1 MEFKEFI
8 EKLYACLGCGEKTEV
23 FTKTV
28 FESILTNE
36 DLINRSTSTFKGYYY
51 ATSSISKFAKEINNY
66 LDQRKFAKFINDS
79 STRKQVKEKLCETFG
94 LDIST
99 EKCGSQIASLFASII
114 QTEATQ
120 KKKNSE
126 TTNKAEEVSVPFKL
140 FDRYLKATTAYYSTK
155 KTLLY
160 AEKPHPFYE
169 LYVCNNIGLKNS
181 NSSSIIKNATIEKL
195 EEKTN
200 HIIIQGTGGIGK
212 SMLLTHLFLSSATNT
227 SKTGRMPVL
236 INLKNYQQESSIVAF
251 VLESIREFEP
261 SASESQLLNLLEEN
275 KLILLLDGLDE
286 IKSALMDSFEKAIDS
301 FIKGYGGNTVVITSR
316 PVNKFIAYSKF
327 LLLDIEP
334 LTLEQSVNLVKRLK
348 FWDKEAQK
356 QFLVALKNRLYNT
369 HKEFASNPLLLTI
382 MLMTYSSFG
391 EIPAKMHVFYSMA
404 YETMARLHDATK
416 GSFKRPLHTGLTPEE
431 FAKYFAEF
439 CARTYA
445 DEVLEFDNS
454 LFCAYM
460 EKVLAHAPEKHFAIS
475 PKDFQKDLTDNLC
488 IMYKEG
494 DKFYFIH
501 RSFQEYFCAVYFA
514 SEFDSK
520 LTKFGKFFESKGS
533 KICDKTFDMLY
544 DMIPAKVE
552 RLIFLPYLEKILNG
566 KGKDCYWSFIETVFD
581 YLYYS
586 YASDFDVPPG
596 GYTTPFLYQKIISLV
611 NNTSLFDD
619 DNKSSKIPD
628 NEMSE
633 EQYTSLIETIRK
645 EVYTDRC
652 TMYDPSNTDPFFAVE
667 LPIKYIRQYPEDYQ
681 NVRKWI
687 EQDDFVLK
695 QDYLAIK
702 AYFAKLLHCTKI
714 EEESNALFD

>member
-8 EKLYACLGCGEKTEV
+8 EKLYACLGCGEKHEV

-114 QTEATQ
+114 QTEAAQ

-126 TTNKAEEVSVPFKL
+126 TTNKAEEVGETLTQFK
-140 FDRYLKATTAYYSTK
+140 RYLKATTAYYSTK

-169 LYVCNNIGLKNS
+169 LYVCNDIGRGSTHLE
-181 NSSSIIKNATIEKL
+181 NATIEML
-195 EEKTN
+195 EEKSK

-212 SMLLTHLFLSSATNT
+212 SMLLTHLFLSS
-227 SKTGRMPVL
+227 KPGRIPVL

-251 VLESIREFEP
+251 ILESIREFEP

-301 FIKGYGGNTVVITSR
+301 FIKGYAGNSVVITSR

-460 EKVLAHAPEKHFAIS
+460 EKVLKHAPEKHAVIS
-475 PKDFQKDLTDNLC
+475 SKDFQKDLTDNLC

-514 SEFDSK
+514 SEFDTK
-520 LTKFGKFFESKGS
+520 LVKVGQFFESKGS
-533 KICDKTFDMLY
+533 KIYDKTFDMLY

-552 RLIFLPYLEKILNG
+552 RLIFLPYLKKILNG
-566 KGKDCYWSFIETVFD
+566 KGKDCYWSFLETVFE

-611 NNTSLFDD
+611 NVTALFDAG
-619 DNKSSKIPD
+619 NKVSHT
-628 NEMSE
+628 EMSE
-633 EQYTSLIETIRK
+633 KQYTSTIETIRK

-652 TMYDPSNTDPFFAVE
+652 AMYDPSNTDPYLAAE

-695 QDYLAIK
+695 QDYMAIK
-702 AYFAKLLHCTKI
+702 AYCAKLLHCTII